1 MKKTKFYAGISSLA
15 ASAVFVILF
24 FVLWNR
30 SKSIA
35 KAFAALAAVSG
46 FSGAVILLLGAKEKS
61 EQEKSENTDE
71 SIEESDFDFDALDG
85 KDINC
90 SFEGNSDK
98 A

>member
-1 MKKTKFYAGISSLA
+1 
-15 ASAVFVILF
+15 SAVFVILF

-61 EQEKSENTDE
+61 EQKKSEDADE
-71 SIEESDFDFDALDG
+71 SLEGSDFDFDVLDG
-85 KDINC
+85 KDVNC
-90 SFEGNSDK
+90 SFEDNADK